1 MKAIVYISHGS
12 RSNDWNEQFISFI
25 TETMKETIAPLQA
38 YGFFELAAPSI
49 GEAIESC
56 IRKGATTV
64 TVVPVLLLSGNHALI
79 DIPTEIADSQA
90 QFPTI
95 PIMYANVLGSDHL
108 FLPAIMDKLQE
119 KGYQQTQD
127 ELVLLVAHGSGHEE
141 TAQELSQLTKVVREV
156 LKTPVEW
163 GYLSREPHYLKK
175 LEMTLFKE
183 YQKVYIV
190 PHFLSKGGFTD
201 KIERQLHE
209 AFPKEIGNQIIL
221 CNPTGYHELL
231 HTMIQ
236 NRARTPKK
244 PTIKQLKD
252 S

>member
-1 MKAIVYISHGS
+1 MEAIVYISHGS
-12 RSNDWNEQFISFI
+12 RSKVWNEQFVSFI
-25 TETMKETIAPLQA
+25 TETMEENIAPIQT
-38 YGFFELAAPSI
+38 YGFFELATPSI

-79 DIPTEIADSQA
+79 DIPTEIAESQA
-90 QFPTI
+90 RFPTI
-95 PIMYANVLGSDHL
+95 PIMYANVLGSDRL
-108 FLPAIMDKLQE
+108 FIPAIMDKLQE
-119 KGYQQTQD
+119 KGYQETQN

-141 TAQELSQLTKVVREV
+141 TAQEFSQLTKVVREE
-156 LKTPVEW
+156 LGLPVEW

-175 LEMTLFKE
+175 LEMTLLHE

-209 AFPKEIGNQIIL
+209 SFPIEMGNQIIL

-236 NRARTPKK
+236 ERARTPKK
-244 PTIKQLKD
+244 PTIKQ
-252 S
+252 

>member
-1 MKAIVYISHGS
+1 MEAIVYISHGS
-12 RSNDWNEQFISFI
+12 RSKVWNEQFVSFI
-25 TETMKETIAPLQA
+25 TETMEENIAPIQT
-38 YGFFELAAPSI
+38 YGFFELATPSI
-49 GEAIESC
+49 GEAIENC
-56 IRKGATTV
+56 IRKGATAV

-90 QFPTI
+90 HFPTI
-95 PIMYANVLGSDHL
+95 PIMYANVLGSDRL

-119 KGYQQTQD
+119 KGYQETQD

-141 TAQELSQLTKVVREV
+141 TAQEFSQLTKVVREE
-156 LKTPVEW
+156 LGLPVEW

-175 LEMTLFKE
+175 LDMTLLHE

-209 AFPKEIGNQIIL
+209 FFPIEMGNQIIL

-236 NRARTPKK
+236 ERARTPKK
-244 PTIKQLKD
+244 PTIKQ
-252 S
+252 

>member
-1 MKAIVYISHGS
+1 MEAIVYISHGS

-25 TETMKETIAPLQA
+25 TETMKENIAPIQE

>member
-1 MKAIVYISHGS
+1 MEAIVYISHGS
-12 RSNDWNEQFISFI
+12 RSKVWNEQFVSFI
-25 TETMKETIAPLQA
+25 TETMEENIAPIQT
-38 YGFFELAAPSI
+38 YGFFELATPSI

-79 DIPTEIADSQA
+79 DIPTEIAESQA
-90 QFPTI
+90 RFPTI
-95 PIMYANVLGSDHL
+95 PIMYANVLGSDRL

-119 KGYQQTQD
+119 KGYQETQD

-141 TAQELSQLTKVVREV
+141 TAQEFSQLTKVVREE
-156 LKTPVEW
+156 LGLPVEW

-175 LEMTLFKE
+175 LEMTLLQE

-209 AFPKEIGNQIIL
+209 SFPIEMGNQIIL

-236 NRARTPKK
+236 ERARTPKK
-244 PTIKQLKD
+244 PTIKQ
-252 S
+252 